1 MKYDLAQIE
10 ATLQDRKV
18 DQPTITSIIKDLEQ
32 VAQEEQEE
40 KEANKLPQKKW
51 QHVVF
56 ANDPENKI
64 GTETE
69 VWVVVYEEG
78 TDAGTVL
85 QKLRD
90 AGQQQNETAKRK
102 KSRLTTLGEVFQ
114 GVKTKFLK
122 DKKIKIKTKESVRL
136 IPIDGSKF

>member
-1 MKYDLAQIE
+1 MKFDLPQIQ
-10 ATLQDRKV
+10 ATLEAQKI
-18 DQPTITSIIKDLEQ
+18 DQPKIAAVIHELEQ
-32 VAQEEQEE
+32 VAQEEAEE

-51 QHVVF
+51 QFLVF

-69 VWVVVYEEG
+69 VWVTAYEEG
-78 TDAGTVL
+78 TDASSVL
-85 QKLRD
+85 QRLKD